1 MLFKWGFWNFM
12 IGVIWTQ
19 CHWLCL
25 QQGKK
30 CGYKNYV
37 IHYSENQGI
46 WWKGKKQSWIR
57 ILKRKMA
64 HIHCEFTPLM
74 IKVTAFISQKK
85 KAHMV
90 QRLERVLNLSSTK
103 ADSWSGLPHHGV
115 WDLAR
120 TYVTH
125 VCDCQ
130 KSRCTVCVYDVRNC
144 QETDAQSVCVCV
156 CGLAGLIVGLTN
168 RWL

>member
-1 MLFKWGFWNFM
+1 MKR
-12 IGVIWTQ
+12 
-19 CHWLCL
+19 
-25 QQGKK
+25 KK
-30 CGYKNYV
+30 TKL
-37 IHYSENQGI
+37 NQDS
-46 WWKGKKQSWIR
+46 KE
-57 ILKRKMA
+57 RKMA

-130 KSRCTVCVYDVRNC
+130 KSRCTVCVYDVHNC

-156 CGLAGLIVGLTN
+156 WTCWSDSWSDKQMTVVTQHKKKPASRSSAYNLYKHCALLVAGPFSTTPP
-168 RWL
+168 